1 MKTPTNNEVQIIT
14 QGGKPAF
21 AVVPYDQ
28 WLELSKQSDDAYIP
42 HEVVGYQLKNECSL
56 IAAWRKH
63 KKLTQVELARR
74 IGITQAALSQLEKQG
89 SKPQANTLKKVA
101 AALEVDVNQL
111 TE

>member
-28 WLELSKQSDDAYIP
+28 WLELSNQGGDAYIP
-42 HEVVGYQLKNECSL
+42 HEVVGIQLKSDCSL
-56 IAAWRKH
+56 IAAWRKY
-63 KKLTQVELARR
+63 KKLTQAELARR
-74 IGITQAALSQLEKQG
+74 MGVTQAALSQLEKQG
-89 SKPQANTLKKVA
+89 SNPQAGTLQKVA
-101 AALEVDVNQL
+101 AALEIEVNQL